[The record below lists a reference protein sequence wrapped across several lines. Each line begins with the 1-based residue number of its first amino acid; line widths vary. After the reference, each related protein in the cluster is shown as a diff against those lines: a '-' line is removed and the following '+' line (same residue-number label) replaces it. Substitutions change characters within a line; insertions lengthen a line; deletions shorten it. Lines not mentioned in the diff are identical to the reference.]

1 MYATGST
8 AITTHSEWRVV
19 REGDWCT
26 WWVLNFTAE
35 MVVTERGLWGWGW
48 MANSTTAHTALVL
61 PLEQFILNA
70 FEKAPSRDKT
80 TEREGEANSAKEEKR
95 EVEGEKETVKAHGQV
110 RSLTFRTADGGE

>member
-1 MYATGST
+1 
-8 AITTHSEWRVV
+8 
-19 REGDWCT
+19 
-26 WWVLNFTAE
+26 
-35 MVVTERGLWGWGW
+35 

-110 RSLTFRTADGGE
+110 RSLTFRTADGGEWVHAQTQVIAPVSEQVNVTDSEEHPQENLFTVSVNNE